1 MPVTYSENHHLRS
14 DADGVSAHVT
24 LHLQG
29 ADLPAAR
36 LFVRRVLDVAGEFAR
51 PLEIQAPPD
60 GILVRQTSGPCVH
73 YDPDGTFCPSG
84 DGENGEHQ
92 DEAPLCAYP
101 TERDVCPHLDNPD
114 VLCPVKDA
122 CAAMSEVARM
132 RDACE
137 VEQDEQDADMADVAP
152 SQTYETALGAF

>member
-1 MPVTYSENHHLRS
+1 MPKYSETHHLNID
-14 DADGVSAHVT
+14 DAGLASVHVA

-29 ADLPAAR
+29 ADLPAAQ
-36 LFVRRVLDVAGEFAR
+36 LFVIRVLDVAGKFAR
-51 PLEIQAPPD
+51 PLEILAPPD

-101 TERDVCPHLDNPD
+101 TERGVCPHLDNPEI
-114 VLCPVKDA
+114 LCPVKDA
-122 CAAMSEVARM
+122 CYAM
-132 RDACE
+132 CE
-137 VEQDEQDADMADVAP
+137 EPAKDCAIDSIEGV
-152 SQTYETALGAF
+152 GA

>member
-1 MPVTYSENHHLRS
+1 MPKYSETHHLNID
-14 DADGVSAHVT
+14 DAGLASVHVA

-29 ADLPAAR
+29 ADLPAAQ
-36 LFVRRVLDVAGEFAR
+36 LFVIRVLDVAGKFAR
-51 PLEIQAPPD
+51 PLEVQAPPD

-73 YDPDGTFCPSG
+73 FDPDGTFCPSG

-101 TERDVCPHLDNPD
+101 TGRGVCPHLDNPD

-122 CAAMSEVARM
+122 CYAM
-132 RDACE
+132 CE
-137 VEQDEQDADMADVAP
+137 EPAKDCAIDSIEGV
-152 SQTYETALGAF
+152 GA

>member
-1 MPVTYSENHHLRS
+1 MPKYSETHHLNID
-14 DADGVSAHVT
+14 DAGLASVHVA

-36 LFVRRVLDVAGEFAR
+36 LFVLKVLDVAGKFAR
-51 PLEIQAPPD
+51 PLEVQAPPD
-60 GILVRQTSGPCVH
+60 GILVRQTSDPCVH
-73 YDPDGTFCPSG
+73 FDPDGTFCPSG

-101 TERDVCPHLDNPD
+101 TENGVCPHLDNPD

-122 CAAMSEVARM
+122 CYAM
-132 RDACE
+132 CE
-137 VEQDEQDADMADVAP
+137 EPAKDCAIDSTEGVWA
-152 SQTYETALGAF
+152 